1 MKANTQP
8 LRWGILGCGN
18 IAKKFVQSSREVDG
32 CEILAAASNTHGKAA
47 AFCDEWKIETAC
59 DCYEDLLSDGNIDVV
74 YVANT
79 HNYHMETTV
88 AALEAGKSVLCEKSF
103 AINAAQARQ
112 MVDKSREKGLFLMEA
127 MWTRFLPAHV
137 QARQWL
143 SEGAIGSIRQIHAS
157 FGIPLMHVDRVRDPN
172 LAGGAL
178 LDLGIYPVS
187 FASGVMGGQKPKH
200 VNSLVEL
207 IDTGVDGSAM
217 VQSDYGDGVF
227 ADLKFSMMSQ
237 LPNEGWIIGSKGR
250 IHFPADFHSAQTV
263 RLLTEEGAQT
273 KSFDED
279 DGKTFK
285 YQIMEV
291 HRCMQ
296 EGRME
301 SDVMPLDESVS
312 IMETMDALRKEWGV
326 SYPGE

>member
-1 MKANTQP
+1 MEANTQP

-32 CEILAAASNTHGKAA
+32 CDIVAAASNTGGKAA
-47 AFCDEWKIETAC
+47 AFCDEWKIGQAY
-59 DCYEDLLSDGNIDVV
+59 DCYEELLSNDDIDVV

-103 AINAAQARQ
+103 AINAAQARR
-112 MVDKSREKGLFLMEA
+112 MVDKSREKSSFLMEA

-137 QARQWL
+137 QARKWL
-143 SEGAIGSIRQIHAS
+143 SKGAIGSIKQIHAS
-157 FGIPLMHVDRVRDPN
+157 FGIPLMHVDRLRDPN

-187 FASGVMGGQKPKH
+187 FASGVMGGQKPNR

-217 VQSDYGDGVF
+217 VQYDYGNGVF
-227 ADLKFSMMSQ
+227 ADLKFSMINP
-237 LPNEGWIIGSKGR
+237 LPNEGWIIGTKGR
-250 IHFPADFHSAQTV
+250 IHFPADLHSAQTV
-263 RLLTEEGAQT
+263 QLLTEEGVQT
-273 KSFDED
+273 KSFEED
-279 DGKTFK
+279 DSGTFK

-291 HRCMQ
+291 HRCIQ
-296 EGRME
+296 EGWIE

-312 IMETMDALRKEWGV
+312 IMETMDALRDEWGV